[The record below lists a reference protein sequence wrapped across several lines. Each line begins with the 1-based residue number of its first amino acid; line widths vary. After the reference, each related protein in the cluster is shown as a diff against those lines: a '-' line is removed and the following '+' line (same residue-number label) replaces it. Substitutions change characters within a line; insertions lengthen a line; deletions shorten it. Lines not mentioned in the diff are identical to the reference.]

1 MSKIK
6 LIVSDFDGVLA
17 SLREAHHLSLN
28 QALETVDA
36 KFAISMEEQIARFEG
51 LATRRKLE
59 ILVAEK
65 DFPQSEVERV
75 FNLKQELTA
84 QAIESVLSFD
94 ENLDSTFQLLKAEGY
109 KLYVA
114 SNAIRLTIES
124 GLKKLG
130 IYHYFDKIISNEDVK
145 YTKPHPEIYLRAMVE
160 AGVDPRETLIIE
172 DSKTGRHS
180 ALRSGGHI
188 CDVDSPAD
196 TTYKNIKSAVRRA
209 ENKNKPLHWVAR
221 ETVNVLVP
229 AAGMGS
235 RLRAKYQLPK
245 PLIDI
250 AGKTMIQRVVE
261 SLNMDAN
268 YIFIVQQEHYDQYN
282 LGAYLNLIV
291 PECTILTT
299 NGLTD
304 GAACTSLLAKELI
317 NNDKHLLI
325 ANSDQLL
332 DWDSSAFMY
341 HMLSSNVDGG
351 ILTFEREND
360 PKWSYAKLDERGFVT
375 ELAEKKPISNK
386 ATVGVYYFNHGSD
399 YVSAAEEMISSND
412 RVNNEFY
419 IAPAY
424 NYMIRDGKKIITY
437 DIPEDK
443 FFPTG
448 TIEDLEKVLTLY

>member
-1 MSKIK
+1 MTKIK

-28 QALETVDA
+28 QALETVDS
-36 KFAISMEEQIARFEG
+36 KFTISMEEQIARFEG

-59 ILVAEK
+59 ILVAERN
-65 DFPQSEVERV
+65 FPESEIERV

-84 QAIESVLSFD
+84 RAIESVLDFD
-94 ENLDSTFQLLKAEGY
+94 SNLDSTFNKLKAEGY
-109 KLYVA
+109 ILYVA

-124 GLKKLG
+124 GLQKLG
-130 IYHYFDKIISNEDVK
+130 ILKYFDKIISNEDVK
-145 YTKPHPEIYLRAMVE
+145 YTKPHPEIYLRAMID

-172 DSKTGRHS
+172 DSKTGRH
-180 ALRSGGHI
+180 AAMRSGGHM

-196 TTYKNIKSAVRRA
+196 TTYDNIKAAVARA
-209 ENKNKPLHWVAR
+209 EKKNKPLQWTAKQ
-221 ETVNVLVP
+221 TVNVLVP

-250 AGKTMIQRVVE
+250 AGKTMIQRVIE
-261 SLNMDAN
+261 SLNIDAN

-291 PECTILTT
+291 PDCTILKT

-304 GAACTSLLAKELI
+304 GAACTSLLAKDLI

-332 DWDSSAFMY
+332 DWDSSSFMY
-341 HMLSSNVDGG
+341 HMLSCNADGG

-360 PKWSYAKLDERGFVT
+360 PKWSYAKLDANGFVT

-386 ATVGVYYFNHGSD
+386 ATVGVYYFNKGSE
-399 YVSAAEEMISSND
+399 YVAAAERMIACND

-424 NYMIRDGKKIITY
+424 NYMIKDGKKIITY

-443 FFPTG
+443 FHPTG
-448 TIEDLEKVLTLY
+448 TIDDLEKVLSLY